1 MLKQSNE
8 IARRAFGPYTAT
20 IVPND
25 DREGVNCFIE
35 RGRHSASLAAAQAE
49 GYLTADTPPYDDH
62 TIAESVTDAILD
74 WALPYGY

>member
-1 MLKQSNE
+1 MLKHSDT
-8 IARRAFGPYTAT
+8 IATRAFGPYLAT

-35 RGRHSASLAAAQAE
+35 KGRYSASLAAAQDT
-49 GYLTADTPPYDDH
+49 GLLTAMDDDDH
-62 TIAESVTDAILD
+62 AIPESVTDAILD